1 MDRRGFVKLC
11 TSVVG
16 LHTVDPKLMAQES
29 GVLKH
34 YQRAKLVN
42 AVGEPIKG
50 AHLPLRAA
58 HLFHY
63 PFVGTP
69 CFLIKCD
76 GPIGENVSLAT
87 SAGQQ
92 YAWEG
97 GVGPGRSIV
106 AFSAICPHQLSY
118 PSKRRSVINYRRD
131 MSPVAGRS
139 NVIVCCAHHSVFD
152 PARGGKVID
161 GPAPQPLATIVL
173 EHDGTHDELYAVG
186 TYGGEVFDEF
196 FRAYKIDLIEE
207 FGRGVARQEVTGT
220 ATVLTV
226 DAYTAGRVMC

>member
-16 LHTVDPKLMAQES
+16 LHTVNPKLLAQES
-29 GVLKH
+29 GVLKY
-34 YQRAKLVN
+34 YQRVKLVN
-42 AVGEPIKG
+42 AVGEAIKG
-50 AHLPLRAA
+50 ARLPPRVA

-69 CFLIKCD
+69 CFLVKCD
-76 GPIGENVSLAT
+76 GSIRESVPLAT
-87 SAGQQ
+87 SAGQR
-92 YAWEG
+92 YKWEG

-106 AFSAICPHQLSY
+106 AFSAICPHQSSY
-118 PSKRRSVINYRRD
+118 PSKRQSFINYRPD
-131 MSPVAGRS
+131 MSQVAGRS
-139 NVIVCCAHHSVFD
+139 NVIVCCAHHSAFD
-152 PARGGKVID
+152 PAQGGKVIG

-186 TYGGEVFDEF
+186 TYGGEMFDEF

-207 FGRGVARQEVTGT
+207 FGRGAAKQEVTAT
-220 ATVLTV
+220 TTVLTA
-226 DAYTAGRVMC
+226 DAYTAEKVMC

>member
-11 TSVVG
+11 TSVFG
-16 LHTVDPKLMAQES
+16 LHPVNPEFLTQEG

-34 YQRAKLVN
+34 FQRVKLVN
-42 AVGEPIKG
+42 AVDEPIKA
-50 AHLPLRAA
+50 AHLPPRVV

-69 CFLIKCD
+69 CFLVKCD
-76 GPIGENVSLAT
+76 GPIRENVSLT
-87 SAGQQ
+87 TGAGQQ
-92 YAWEG
+92 YTWQG

-118 PSKRRSVINYRRD
+118 PSKRRSFINYRCD

-139 NVIVCCAHHSVFD
+139 DVIVCCAHHSVFD
-152 PARGGKVID
+152 PARGGKVIG

-173 EHDGTHDELYAVG
+173 EHDGIRDELYAVG